1 MEKFIKM
8 LGFKYRDKV
17 TGFEGTGTSLCFDL
31 YGCVQL
37 ALSPTLDKDGNI
49 REGKWFDLSRLEK
62 IGSDL
67 RAVEIPDF
75 TPFLKTKV
83 VQFAEAG
90 SGPAEKPAPR

>member
-1 MEKFIKM
+1 MEKFIAM

-17 TGFEGTGTSLCFDL
+17 TGFTGTGTSLCFDL

-37 ALSPTLDKDGNI
+37 ALSPELDKEGNI
-49 REGKWFDLSRLEK
+49 REGKWFDLSRLERLENFRVV
-62 IGSDL
+62 D
-67 RAVEIPDF
+67 IPDF

-90 SGPAEKPAPR
+90 AGPAEKPAPR